1 MTMEDEDSFPVELHV
16 PCDTCG
22 SSDGMTVYSDGHTF
36 CFVCEAWNP
45 GDGTKRKEKVRV
57 KVAKG
62 LIPQEDLVVG
72 GLPARGITEKTCK
85 KYGYYKSRL
94 HGDMVQVACIYDD
107 HGDMIGQKIRD
118 RNKNFMSRGD
128 VGDRFVGQHLWP
140 GGGKKLVIT
149 EGEIDMLTVSQV
161 QDNKWPVV
169 SLPCGCKSAK
179 KTFKAQMEW
188 LETFED
194 VIVMFDMDTP
204 GKEAVQSVEGI
215 LSPGR
220 LKVAT
225 LPLKDPNEC
234 LLNDKADEIIKA
246 IWNAKTY
253 KPDGII
259 NGSELWDELMD
270 EDEQVESYEF
280 PWDIDLQKMTM
291 GARLG
296 EMIMLT
302 AGTGIGK
309 STIARQIAHHLGVNL
324 GVKVGLMML
333 EENKKR
339 TAKGIMSVQ
348 AGKRLHIHWNTTSAE
363 EKSKAFNETM
373 GTGNFVIY
381 DHFGSIEGSNLLSRM
396 RYMATGEGCKFLIL
410 DHISIAISGL
420 EGDKD
425 ERKAIDYL
433 MTHMRSL
440 TEEVGIGILV
450 ISHLRKM
457 EGDKQSHE
465 EGAAISMDHLR
476 GSGTLKQIPDTIIA
490 GERNQQAEG
499 DEKNL
504 VRLRLLKCRFTGETG
519 IAGHLYYNKET
530 DRLEA
535 VDRVSDY
542 SSERKV
548 DLGGSDEESPF

>member
-1 MTMEDEDSFPVELHV
+1 MEEEESYPVDLHV
-16 PCDTCG
+16 PCDSCG
-22 SSDGMTVYSDGHTF
+22 SSDGVTIYSDGHSF
-36 CFVCEAWNP
+36 CFVCEEWKP
-45 GDGTKRKEKVRV
+45 GDGTVTKKERKQ
-57 KVAKG
+57 VAAD
-62 LIPQEDLVVG
+62 LIPYDHLELG
-72 GLPARGITEKTCK
+72 ALPVRGITEATCR
-85 KYGYYKSRL
+85 KYGYYKG
-94 HGDMVQVACIYDD
+94 HYKGENVQVACIFNDQ
-107 HGDMIGQKIRD
+107 GEMIGQKVRD
-118 RNKNFMSRGD
+118 RHKNFSAKGD
-128 VGDRFVGQHLWP
+128 VGDRFVGQHMWP

-161 QDNKWPVV
+161 QDNKYPVV
-169 SLPCGCKSAK
+169 SLPCGARSAK
-179 KTFKAQMEW
+179 KVFKAQMEW
-188 LETFED
+188 LEAFED
-194 VIVMFDMDTP
+194 VIVMFDMD
-204 GKEAVQSVEGI
+204 EAGSAAVKDVEGI

-225 LPLKDPNEC
+225 LPLKDPNMC
-234 LLNDKADEIIKA
+234 LLNDKADEIVKA
-246 IWNAKTY
+246 IWNAKVY
-253 KPDGII
+253 KPDGIV
-259 NGSELWDELMD
+259 NGEDLWDDLMAED
-270 EDEQVESYEF
+270 EDIESFEF

-309 STIARQIAHHLGVNL
+309 STIARQIAHHLGTKL
-324 GVKVGLMML
+324 GVKVGMMML

-348 AGKRLHIHWNTTSAE
+348 AGKRLHIHWSTTSDE
-363 EKSKAFNETM
+363 EKAAAFNATL
-373 GTGNFVIY
+373 GTGNFVLY
-381 DHFGSIEGSNLLSRM
+381 DHFGSIEGSNLLSKM
-396 RYMATGEGCKFLIL
+396 RYMITGEGCKFLIL

-440 TEEVGIGILV
+440 IEETGAGILV

-457 EGDKQSHE
+457 EGDRQSHE

-499 DEKNL
+499 TEKNL

-519 IAGHLYYNKET
+519 IAGHLFYNKDT

-542 SSERKV
+542 TERRV
-548 DLGGSDEESPF
+548 DLGELEDDSPF